1 MIIFEKIFSS
11 AFPPEKLVDTLG
23 AGDSFVGSTISQL
36 NLRKSVQEAIVFGCK
51 FAGAK
56 CGQMGL
62 ENVKFQ
68 N

>member
-1 MIIFEKIFSS
+1 MSPNFIFFFSP
-11 AFPPEKLVDTLG
+11 AFPPAKIIDTLG

-36 NLRKSVQEAIVFGCK
+36 NQGKTTQEAIIFGCK

-62 ENVKFQ
+62 ENVKY

>member
-1 MIIFEKIFSS
+1 
-11 AFPPEKLVDTLG
+11 VDTLG

-36 NLRKSVQEAIVFGCK
+36 NKSVALKDAITFGCR

-62 ENVKFQ
+62 ENVKM
-68 N
+68 